1 MIDGLIRW
9 SLRHRTIVVA
19 LAAAFLI
26 WGGWT
31 AARIP
36 LDVLPDLT
44 APTVTILAEAPGMDP
59 LEIESLVTFPI
70 ESALN
75 GAAGVRRVRSA
86 TAVGV
91 AVVWVEFD
99 WGQDINRAR
108 QTVTEKLTLVSS
120 SLPPNV
126 EPPFLAPVSSIMG
139 EVLFIDL
146 ESDRHSALELRTV
159 AETVVRRRLL
169 AVPGVSQV
177 IATGGEQKQYEVVL
191 DPARLAAHQVT
202 LDEVERA
209 LTAANQNA
217 TAGFQ
222 VAQGQE
228 YLVRGVG
235 RLGDADAI
243 AAVNIKATDRAPVL
257 VRDVAVVREGAA
269 LKRGEG
275 SHNAKPA
282 VILGIQKQPAVN
294 TLELTQRIEA
304 TLDDIQRALPP
315 GMQIHR
321 DLFRQA
327 DFIEQSLSNLF
338 TAFIEGAV
346 LVIVVV
352 VLFLMNIRAA
362 VITLLALPLSLVA
375 AVIAMD
381 RFGLTI
387 NTMSL
392 GGLAIAIGEL
402 VDDAIID
409 VENVVRRLR
418 ENALRP
424 VLRAS
429 RAESTD
435 AARPEAERVS
445 VLEVVYRASTE
456 IRHSVVFATVIVALV
471 FVPLFMLSSV
481 EGRLLR
487 PLGFGYVVALI
498 ASLVVA
504 LTITPVLCS
513 LLLPQSRL
521 IASGTEPQLTRR
533 LKAAYE
539 RWLKHA
545 FRYWQAVVATAV
557 VLLLAALAGILAA
570 GRSFLPEF
578 NEGALTV
585 SAVTIPGTS
594 LADSNALGNA
604 LERLMLSVPEVTST
618 ARRTG
623 RAELDEHVQGVES
636 AEIDVR
642 LEMKD
647 RQREAVLEELRQKA
661 SLLPGTN
668 VTIGQPISHRIDHML
683 SGTRANIAVKIFGD
697 DLPTLRQLGRQ
708 VQGQMSQVQGVVD
721 LAMEQQTDIPTLKV
735 RVDPAAAARQGLE
748 SGTVTEALQTAR
760 VGHPVGQIL
769 EGQIAFPLVVRY
781 AAAESTELDA
791 IGTTLIQTPDR
802 RQVPLSSVATIQ
814 EDRGPNFVMRE
825 NVQRRIVVQSNVSGR
840 DLRSVVNDIQA
851 RVTQNVRLQQGYHIE
866 YGGQFESEAQASRQ
880 LLWLSLGVV
889 VAIFF
894 ILSAAFGSSRDGLLI
909 MLNLPLALIGGVAGV
924 YLAGGVLSVASIV
937 GFITLFGIA
946 TRNGIMLVSHIRHL
960 QEHEGV
966 ADFKAAVVRGATERL
981 VPILM
986 TALAAGLALVPI
998 ALSAGEPGSEIQAP
1012 MATVILFGLSSS
1024 TALNM
1029 IVVPVLYERFG
1040 RPAFAREL
1048 DPFTL
1053 AGETGRSSPPR
1064 SA

>member
-9 SLRHRTIVVA
+9 SLGHRAVVVA
-19 LAAAFLI
+19 LAAAFLV
-26 WGGWT
+26 WGSWT
-31 AARIP
+31 ASRMP

-59 LEIESLVTFPI
+59 LEIEALVTFPI
-70 ESALN
+70 ESSLN
-75 GAAGVRRVRSA
+75 GAAGVRRLRSA

-99 WGQDINRAR
+99 WGQDITRAR
-108 QTVTEKLTLVSS
+108 QTVTEKLSLVSG
-120 SLPPNV
+120 SLPPTV

-139 EVLFIDL
+139 EVLFVDL
-146 ESDRHSALELRTV
+146 ESDRHSPLELRTI
-159 AETVVRRRLL
+159 ADTVVRRRLL

-191 DPARLAAHQVT
+191 DPARLAAYDVT
-202 LDEVERA
+202 LDDVEAA
-209 LTAANQNA
+209 LVSANRNA

-222 VAQGQE
+222 AAEGLE
-228 YLVRGVG
+228 YLIRGLG
-235 RLGDADAI
+235 RLGNAEAI
-243 AAVNIKATDRAPVL
+243 AAVSVKSTGGTPVL
-257 VRDVAVVREGAA
+257 VRDLGGVREGAA

-275 SHNAKPA
+275 SHNARPA

-294 TLELTQRIEA
+294 TLDLTARLEA
-304 TLDDIQRALPP
+304 TLADIQRALPP
-315 GMQIHR
+315 GITIHR

-327 DFIEQSLSNLF
+327 DFIEQSLHNLF
-338 TAFIEGAV
+338 LRLLEGAALVV
-346 LVIVVV
+346 LVV
-352 VLFLMNIRAA
+352 VLFLMNGRAA
-362 VITLLALPLSLVA
+362 FITILALPLSLLA
-375 AVIAMD
+375 AVLVMN

-387 NTMSL
+387 NAMSL

-409 VENVVRRLR
+409 VENVTRRLR
-418 ENALRP
+418 ENALG
-424 VLRAS
+424 
-429 RAESTD
+429 
-435 AARPEAERVS
+435 PEAGRRS
-445 VLEVVYRASTE
+445 AFEVVYRASTE
-456 IRHSVVFATVIVALV
+456 IRGSIVFATAIVALV
-471 FVPLFMLSSV
+471 FLPLFVLGSV

-487 PLGFGYVVALI
+487 PLGFAYVVALS
-498 ASLVVA
+498 ASLLVA
-504 LTITPVLCS
+504 LTVTPVLCYW
-513 LLLPQSRL
+513 LLPRSRA
-521 IASGTEPQLTRR
+521 IAAGLEPRWT
-533 LKAAYE
+533 
-539 RWLKHA
+539 RWLKA
-545 FRYWQAVVATAV
+545 DYESRLRRAMPWWRWIIGGSVALFGVAVAGAAT
-557 VLLLAALAGILAA
+557 A

-594 LADSNALGNA
+594 LQDSNALGNA

-642 LEMKD
+642 LAMKD
-647 RQREAVLEELRQKA
+647 RPRAAVLEDLRQRV

-697 DLPTLRQLGRQ
+697 DLQMLRQIAARVQAEMAQ
-708 VQGQMSQVQGVVD
+708 VSGVVD
-721 LAMEQQTDIPTLKV
+721 LSTESQADIPTLKV
-735 RVDPAAAARQGLE
+735 RVDADAAARQGLE
-748 SGTVTEALQTAR
+748 TGAVAEALQTAR
-760 VGHPVGQIL
+760 VGRAVGQVL

-781 AAAESTELDA
+781 AVDESSDLESVGDTA
-791 IGTTLIQTPDR
+791 IQAPDR
-802 RQVPLSSVATIQ
+802 RQVPLSALATIQ
-814 EDRGPNFVMRE
+814 RDRGPNFVMRE
-825 NVQRRIVVQSNVSGR
+825 NAQRRIVVQSNVSHR

-851 RVTQNVRLQQGYHIE
+851 RVARNVAMPEGYHVE
-866 YGGQFESEAQASRQ
+866 YGGQFESEAQASQQ
-880 LLWLSLGVV
+880 LLWLSLAIV

-894 ILSAAFGSSRDGLLI
+894 ILSSAFGSARDALVI
-909 MLNLPLALIGGVAGV
+909 MVNLPLALIGGVAGV

-960 QEHEGV
+960 QEREGV
-966 ADFKAAVVRGATERL
+966 LDFRAAVARGAAERL
-981 VPILM
+981 ITILM

-998 ALSAGEPGSEIQAP
+998 ALSAGQPGSEIQAP
-1012 MATVILFGLSSS
+1012 MAMVILFGLSSS

-1029 IVVPVLYERFG
+1029 VVVPILYERFG
-1040 RPAFAREL
+1040 RP
-1048 DPFTL
+1048 L
-1053 AGETGRSSPPR
+1053 ATTR
-1064 SA
+1064 

>member
-1 MIDGLIRW
+1 
-9 SLRHRTIVVA
+9 
-19 LAAAFLI
+19 
-26 WGGWT
+26 
-31 AARIP
+31 
-36 LDVLPDLT
+36 
-44 APTVTILAEAPGMDP
+44 
-59 LEIESLVTFPI
+59 
-70 ESALN
+70 
-75 GAAGVRRVRSA
+75 
-86 TAVGV
+86 
-91 AVVWVEFD
+91 
-99 WGQDINRAR
+99 
-108 QTVTEKLTLVSS
+108 
-120 SLPPNV
+120 
-126 EPPFLAPVSSIMG
+126 MG

-146 ESDRHSALELRTV
+146 ESDRHSPLELRTI

-191 DPARLAAHQVT
+191 DAARLAAHQVSVG
-202 LDEVERA
+202 DVEAA

-228 YLVRGVG
+228 YLVRGLG
-235 RLGDADAI
+235 RLAGIEAI
-243 AAVNIKATDRAPVL
+243 AAVSVKTTASAPVR
-257 VRDVAVVREGAA
+257 VSDVGIVREGAA

-275 SHNAKPA
+275 SHSARPA
-282 VILGIQKQPAVN
+282 VIVGIQKQPAVN
-294 TLELTQRIEA
+294 TLELTGRIET
-304 TLDDIQRALPP
+304 TLDDIQQALPP
-315 GMQIHR
+315 GIQIHR
-321 DLFRQA
+321 NLFRQA

-338 TAFIEGAV
+338 TAFLEGAA
-346 LVIVVV
+346 LVILVVIV
-352 VLFLMNIRAA
+352 FLMNGRAA
-362 VITLLALPLSLVA
+362 AITLLALPLSLVA
-375 AVIAMD
+375 AIIATSQ
-381 RFGLTI
+381 FGLTI

-418 ENALRP
+418 ENAAL
-424 VLRAS
+424 
-429 RAESTD
+429 
-435 AARPEAERVS
+435 PEAQRS
-445 VLEVVYRASTE
+445 PALQVVYRASTE
-456 IRHSVVFATVIVALV
+456 IRHSVVFATVVVALV
-471 FVPLFMLSSV
+471 FLPLFMLTSV

-487 PLGFGYVVALI
+487 PLGFGYVVALG

-504 LTITPVLCS
+504 LTVTPVLCS
-513 LLLPQSRL
+513 WLLPRSPA
-521 IASGTEPQLTRR
+521 IAAGKEPLLTHR
-533 LKAAYE
+533 LKSAYA
-539 RWLKHA
+539 RWLTDA
-545 FRYWQAVVATAV
+545 LRYWRV
-557 VLLLAALAGILAA
+557 VLVGAAALFVLALAGMFAA

-647 RQREAVLEELRQKA
+647 RPREAVLEELRQKV

-697 DLPTLRQLGRQ
+697 DLQVLRQLARQ
-708 VQGQMSQVQGVVD
+708 VQSEMAQVEGVVD
-721 LAMEQQTDIPTLKV
+721 LAAEAQTDIPTLKV

-748 SGTVTEALQTAR
+748 TGAVVEAMQTAR
-760 VGHPVGQIL
+760 VGRPVGQIL

-781 AAAESTELDA
+781 ALVDA
-791 IGTTLIQTPDR
+791 SGLGDVGTTQIQTPDR
-802 RQVPLSSVATIQ
+802 RQIPLSTVASIQ

-840 DLRSVVNDIQA
+840 DLRSVVSDIQA
-851 RVTQNVRLQQGYHIE
+851 RVGRSVQLPQGYHVD

-880 LLWLSLGVV
+880 LLWLSLGVI
-889 VAIFF
+889 VAVFF
-894 ILSAAFGSSRDGLLI
+894 ILSAAFRSSRDGLLV

-924 YLAGGVLSVASIV
+924 YLGGGVLSVASIV

-966 ADFKAAVVRGATERL
+966 ADRRTAVVRGATERL

-1012 MATVILFGLSSS
+1012 MAMVILCGLLTS

-1029 IVVPVLYERFG
+1029 IVVPIMYERFG
-1040 RPAFAREL
+1040 RPPLPA
-1048 DPFTL
+1048 DT
-1053 AGETGRSSPPR
+1053 GEEYERR
-1064 SA
+1064 RR

>member
-1 MIDGLIRW
+1 MIDALIRS
-9 SLRHRTIVVA
+9 SLTHRGIVVA
-19 LAAAFLI
+19 LAAAFLA

-31 AARIP
+31 ATRIP

-44 APTVTILAEAPGMDP
+44 APAVTILAEAPGMDP
-59 LEIESLVTFPI
+59 LEIEALVTFPI
-70 ESALN
+70 ESSLN

-91 AVVWVEFD
+91 TVVWVEFD
-99 WGQDINRAR
+99 WGHDINRAR
-108 QTVTEKLTLVSS
+108 QTVTEKLTLVAR
-120 SLPPNV
+120 SLPPSV

-146 ESDRHSALELRTV
+146 ESDRHSPLELRTI

-202 LDEVERA
+202 VDEVETA

-228 YLVRGVG
+228 YLIRGVG
-235 RLGDADAI
+235 RLTDVDAI
-243 AAVNIKATDRAPVL
+243 AAVNVKTMHTAPVL
-257 VRDVAVVREGAA
+257 VRDVGTVREGAA
-269 LKRGEG
+269 IRRSEG
-275 SHNAKPA
+275 SHNARPA
-282 VILGIQKQPAVN
+282 VIVGIQKQPAVN
-294 TLELTQRIEA
+294 TLELTRRIDA
-304 TLDDIQRALPP
+304 TLDDIQRALPH

-327 DFIEQSLSNLF
+327 DFIEESLDNLF
-338 TAFIEGAV
+338 KAGLEGAA

-352 VLFLMNIRAA
+352 VAFLMNVRAA
-362 VITLLALPLSLVA
+362 IITLLALPLSLVA

-387 NTMSL
+387 NSMSL

-418 ENALRP
+418 QNAEK
-424 VLRAS
+424 S
-429 RAESTD
+429 EG
-435 AARPEAERVS
+435 ERLP
-445 VLEVVYRASTE
+445 VLEVVYSASSE

-471 FVPLFMLSSV
+471 FLPLFLLSSV

-487 PLGFGYVVALI
+487 PLGFAYVVALT
-498 ASLVVA
+498 ASLLVALTVTPALCSWLLPTSRLITSGMEPRLTQRLKAVYERWLEHAFHYWRLVLAGAVAMLVVA
-504 LTITPVLCS
+504 LAGVL
-513 LLLPQSRL
+513 
-521 IASGTEPQLTRR
+521 G
-533 LKAAYE
+533 
-539 RWLKHA
+539 
-545 FRYWQAVVATAV
+545 
-557 VLLLAALAGILAA
+557 A

-642 LEMKD
+642 LQMKD
-647 RQREAVLEELRQKA
+647 RSRAAVLEELRQKA

-683 SGTRANIAVKIFGD
+683 SGTRANVAVKIFGD
-697 DLPTLRQLGRQ
+697 DLPTLRQLAKEVQAQIAQ
-708 VQGQMSQVQGVVD
+708 VAGVVD
-721 LAMEQQTDIPTLKV
+721 LATEQQTDIPTVKV

-748 SGTVTEALQTAR
+748 AGTVTEALQTAR
-760 VGHPVGQIL
+760 VGHAVGQIL
-769 EGQIAFPLVVRY
+769 QGQIAFPLVVRY
-781 AAAESTELDA
+781 ALDETNELDA
-791 IGTTLIQTPDR
+791 IGDTQIQTPDR
-802 RQVPLSSVATIQ
+802 RQIPLSSVATIQ

-840 DLRSVVNDIQA
+840 DLRSVANDIQA
-851 RVTQNVRLQQGYHIE
+851 RVGNNVRLPQGYHIE

-889 VAIFF
+889 VAIFI
-894 ILSAAFGSSRDGLLI
+894 ILSAAFGSPRDGLLI
-909 MLNLPLALIGGVAGV
+909 MLNLPLALIGGVIGV
-924 YLAGGVLSVASIV
+924 YLAGAVLSVASIV

-966 ADFKAAVVRGATERL
+966 TNFHTAVLRGATERL

-1012 MATVILFGLSSS
+1012 MAMVILFGLASS

-1029 IVVPVLYERFG
+1029 LVVPVLYARYG
-1040 RPAFAREL
+1040 RPI
-1048 DPFTL
+1048 
-1053 AGETGRSSPPR
+1053 GPR
-1064 SA
+1064 TP

>member
-9 SLRHRTIVVA
+9 SLGHRTVVVFFA
-19 LAAAFLI
+19 LAFLI

-31 AARIP
+31 ATRIP
-36 LDVLPDLT
+36 LEVLPDLT

-91 AVVWVEFD
+91 AIVWVEFD
-99 WGQDINRAR
+99 WGQDITRAR
-108 QTVTEKLTLVSS
+108 QTVTEKLTLVSG
-120 SLPPNV
+120 SLPPSV

-146 ESDRHSALELRTV
+146 ESDRHSAVELRTV

-169 AVPGVSQV
+169 AIPGVSQV
-177 IATGGEQKQYEVVL
+177 VATGGEQKQYEVVL
-191 DPARLAAHQVT
+191 DPARLAAQQVR
-202 LDEVERA
+202 LDDVEQA
-209 LTAANQNA
+209 LTAANKNA

-228 YLVRGVG
+228 YLIRGVG
-235 RLGDADAI
+235 RLEDIDAI
-243 AAVNIKATDRAPVL
+243 AAVTVKTTNAAPVL
-257 VRDVAVVREGAA
+257 VRDVGMVREGAA

-282 VILGIQKQPAVN
+282 VILGIQKQPAIN
-294 TLELTQRIEA
+294 TLDLTERIDA
-304 TLDDIQRALPP
+304 TLDDIQGALPP

-327 DFIEQSLSNLF
+327 DFIEQSLKNLF
-338 TAFIEGAV
+338 TAFIEGAG
-346 LVIVVV
+346 LVIIVVMV
-352 VLFLMNIRAA
+352 FLMNVRAA
-362 VITLLALPLSLVA
+362 AITLLALPLSLVA
-375 AVIAMD
+375 AAIAMD

-387 NTMSL
+387 NSMSL

-418 ENALRP
+418 ENAKRP
-424 VLRAS
+424 DS
-429 RAESTD
+429 
-435 AARPEAERVS
+435 ERLAVR
-445 VLEVVYRASTE
+445 EVVYRASRE

-471 FVPLFMLSSV
+471 FLPLFVLSSV

-487 PLGFGYVVALI
+487 PLGFSYVVALA

-504 LTITPVLCS
+504 LTVTPVLCS
-513 LLLPQSRL
+513 WLLPHSRL
-521 IASGTEPQLTRR
+521 IGSGTEPALTRR
-533 LKAAYE
+533 MKAVYE
-539 RWLKHA
+539 RWLGHA
-545 FRYWQAVVATAV
+545 FTYWRTVVTTAG
-557 VLLLAALAGILAA
+557 VLLVAALVGILAA

-642 LEMKD
+642 LEMKE
-647 RQREAVLEELRQKA
+647 RPREQIIEELREKA

-697 DLPTLRQLGRQ
+697 DLPTLRQLARH
-708 VQGQMSQVQGVVD
+708 VQGEMSRVAGVVD
-721 LAMEQQTDIPTLKV
+721 LATEAQTEIPTLKV
-735 RVDPAAAARQGLE
+735 RVDPNAAARHGLE
-748 SGTVTEALQTAR
+748 SGTVAEALQTAR

-769 EGQIAFPLVVRY
+769 QGQIAFPLVVRLALDD
-781 AAAESTELDA
+781 AAALDSLA
-791 IGTTLIQTPDR
+791 TTPIQTPDR
-802 RQVPLSSVATIQ
+802 RQIPLSAVATIQ

-825 NVQRRIVVQSNVSGR
+825 NAQRRIVVQSNISGR
-840 DLRSVVNDIQA
+840 DLRSVVNAIQA
-851 RVTQNVRLQQGYHIE
+851 RVSQNVRLPQGYHVE

-894 ILSAAFGSSRDGLLI
+894 ILSSAFGSSRDGLLI
-909 MLNLPLALIGGVAGV
+909 MINLPLALIGGVIGV

-966 ADFKAAVVRGATERL
+966 ADFKTAVVRGATERL

-1012 MATVILFGLSSS
+1012 MAMVIMFGLLSS

-1029 IVVPVLYERFG
+1029 MVVPILYERFG
-1040 RPAFAREL
+1040 QPVSAR
-1048 DPFTL
+1048 
-1053 AGETGRSSPPR
+1053 AS
-1064 SA
+1064 

>member
-9 SLRHRTIVVA
+9 SLSHRPVVVA
-19 LAAAFLI
+19 LAGALLV

-31 AARIP
+31 ASRIP

-99 WGQDINRAR
+99 WGQDITRAR
-108 QTVTEKLTLVSS
+108 QTVTEKLTLVSG
-120 SLPPNV
+120 SLPPTV
-126 EPPFLAPVSSIMG
+126 DPPFLAPVSSIMG
-139 EVLFIDL
+139 EVLFVDL
-146 ESDRHSALELRTV
+146 ESDRHSPLELRTA

-191 DPARLAAHQVT
+191 EPARLAAQRVT
-202 LDEVERA
+202 LQEVEQA
-209 LTAANQNA
+209 LTAANRNA

-222 VAQGQE
+222 VAEGQE
-228 YLVRGVG
+228 YLVRGLG
-235 RLGDADAI
+235 RLTATDAI
-243 AAVNIKATDRAPVL
+243 AAVPVKEAHGTPVL
-257 VRDVAVVREGAA
+257 IRDVGIVREGAA
-269 LKRGEG
+269 IKRGDA
-275 SHNAKPA
+275 SHDATPA
-282 VILGIQKQPAVN
+282 VILGIQKQPGAN
-294 TLELTQRIEA
+294 TLDLTARIDA
-304 TLDDIQRALPP
+304 TLDDIQRSLPH

-327 DFIEQSLSNLF
+327 DFIEQSLNNLL
-338 TAFIEGAV
+338 IRLLEGAGLVV
-346 LVIVVV
+346 LVVV
-352 VLFLMNIRAA
+352 VFLMNGRAA
-362 VITLLALPLSLVA
+362 LITLLALPLSLCA
-375 AVIAMD
+375 AVIVMH

-409 VENVVRRLR
+409 VENVARRLR
-418 ENALRP
+418 ERARRP
-424 VLRAS
+424 ASQRPRVL
-429 RAESTD
+429 D
-435 AARPEAERVS
+435 
-445 VLEVVYRASTE
+445 VVYRASTE
-456 IRHSVVFATVIVALV
+456 IRGSVVFATVALV
-471 FVPLFMLSSV
+471 FLPLFTLGSV

-487 PLGFGYVVALI
+487 PLGIAYVVALM
-498 ASLVVA
+498 ASLLVA
-504 LTITPVLCS
+504 LTVTPVLCS
-513 LLLPQSRL
+513 WLLPRSRMIATGHEPRWTQWLKADYESRL
-521 IASGTEPQLTRR
+521 RRALPWRRWIVGASVAL
-533 LKAAYE
+533 
-539 RWLKHA
+539 
-545 FRYWQAVVATAV
+545 FVVALV
-557 VLLLAALAGILAA
+557 GIAAA

-594 LADSNALGNA
+594 LQDSNALGSA
-604 LERLMLSVPEVTST
+604 LERLMLRVPEVTST

-642 LEMKD
+642 LQMKD
-647 RQREAVLEELRQKA
+647 RPREAVLEELREKV

-683 SGTRANIAVKIFGD
+683 SGTRASIAVKIFGD
-697 DLPTLRQLGRQ
+697 DLQTLRQLAAEVQAEMAQ
-708 VQGQMSQVQGVVD
+708 VSGVVD
-721 LAMEQQTDIPTLKV
+721 LLTEAQMDIPTLTV
-735 RVDPAAAARQGLE
+735 RVDPGAAARHGLE
-748 SGTVTEALQTAR
+748 TGAVAGALQTAR
-760 VGHPVGQIL
+760 VGRPVGQVL
-769 EGQIAFPLVVRY
+769 EGQIAVPLVVRY
-781 AAAESTELDA
+781 AIDGSADLD
-791 IGTTLIQTPDR
+791 GVGMTHVQTPDG
-802 RQVPLSSVATIQ
+802 RQIPLAAVATIRR
-814 EDRGPNFVMRE
+814 DRGPNFVMRE

-840 DLRSVVNDIQA
+840 DLRSVVEEIQA
-851 RVTQNVRLQQGYHIE
+851 RVGRNVRLPQGYRVE

-894 ILSAAFGSSRDGLLI
+894 VLASAFDSWRDGLLI
-909 MLNLPLALIGGVAGV
+909 MLNLPLALIGGVIGV

-937 GFITLFGIA
+937 GFITLCGIA

-966 ADFKAAVVRGATERL
+966 SDFTTAVVRGAKERL

-998 ALSAGEPGSEIQAP
+998 ALSAGQPGSEIQAP
-1012 MATVILFGLSSS
+1012 MAMVIMFGLLSS

-1029 IVVPVLYERFG
+1029 VVVPVLYERFG
-1040 RPAFAREL
+1040 RAA
-1048 DPFTL
+1048 
-1053 AGETGRSSPPR
+1053 SST
-1064 SA
+1064 S